1 MGIDQIREIAEK
13 YIEFPTDVGSD
24 KRNFEW
30 EKKLYSIMK
39 KVRLKF
45 AKQTWV
51 CSIPSRRQEGIMMK
65 KKIEKDSKSEM

>member
-1 MGIDQIREIAEK
+1 MGLDQIREIAEK
-13 YIEFPTDVGSD
+13 YIEFSTDVGSD
-24 KRNFEW
+24 KTNFEW
-30 EKKLYSIMK
+30 GKLYSIMK